1 MDILEIFSKSLS
13 LHVYVEFSATSNFPF
28 NAQPLRGEIFLT
40 STKIIEQSKIKT
52 NFQAETR
59 IQILEKSVS
68 EAQFSE
74 SQVSELQQW
83 IFRVDDLLNDYIE
96 HDTTFECLPHDF
108 QVIFLFECFNHFG
121 TQEDFTNNTNMAH
134 KID

>member
-1 MDILEIFSKSLS
+1 MNILTSLS
-13 LHVYVEFSATSNFPF
+13 TGN
-28 NAQPLRGEIFLT
+28 
-40 STKIIEQSKIKT
+40 KILIENKKT
-52 NFQAETR
+52 QNFQAESR

-68 EAQFSE
+68 EAQSSE

-108 QVIFLFECFNHFG
+108 QVIFF
-121 TQEDFTNNTNMAH
+121 
-134 KID
+134 I

>member
-1 MDILEIFSKSLS
+1 MAK
-13 LHVYVEFSATSNFPF
+13 
-28 NAQPLRGEIFLT
+28 IFLT
-40 STKIIEQSKIKT
+40 STKIFEQSKIKT
-52 NFQAETR
+52 NFQAEQR

-108 QVIFLFECFNHFG
+108 QVIFYLNVLIISGHNKILLT
-121 TQEDFTNNTNMAH
+121 TQTWHTNRFS
-134 KID
+134 